1 MIDYSLRSCV
11 ERNITV
17 RCCKNCGRWFPQ
29 TGRVSAEY
37 CERPVPKGQQRC
49 RDIGAL
55 KQWTLRQAGNDAFK
69 AYRKAIGD
77 LIRFI
82 VHTNYEVKMNIRRRP
97 SKRFKTE
104 KFYLIQVVDEKIDSL
119 AADILSNHLETMQ
132 ILVRIDEIN
141 GILVDLLT

>member
-1 MIDYSLRSCV
+1 
-11 ERNITV
+11 
-17 RCCKNCGRWFPQ
+17 
-29 TGRVSAEY
+29 
-37 CERPVPKGQQRC
+37 
-49 RDIGAL
+49 
-55 KQWTLRQAGNDAFK
+55 
-69 AYRKAIGD
+69 
-77 LIRFI
+77 
-82 VHTNYEVKMNIRRRP
+82 MNIRRRP